1 MATDFNVNALT
12 SSGGFKPT
20 TKDTP
25 IDIRSRVAT
34 ETDIQDIPNP
44 YIGML
49 IYVLDTGKRF
59 EVLSLKEVTSG
70 MTKVS
75 KVDQYKEFGIS
86 ENGTAGEDGATF
98 TPYVDAEGNLSWTND
113 KELANPETV
122 NIKGERGLRGPA
134 GEDGIGIESI
144 VQTTASS
151 TDGGNNVFTITLTD
165 GNQTTF
171 NVKNGSKGSQGEQ
184 GPQGSTGP
192 RGEQGPQGQ
201 TGPEGPEGPEGPQ
214 GPKGATGPEGPQG
227 PKGADGADGADAT
240 ITNVT
245 ASVNSSVG
253 TPSVT
258 VTMGG
263 TATARTIDFS
273 FSNLK
278 GAKGDQ
284 GEQGEQGPKG
294 NTGPEGP
301 EGPQGPRGLTGP
313 EGPEG
318 PQGPK
323 GNTGSEGPQGPQG
336 LTGPEGPQGPKPV
349 KGTDYFTDSDKSD
362 MVDQVIASMPK
373 YIPAVLTSE
382 FYGSTLPSSGTPGRI
397 FFLLKSS

>member
-34 ETDIQDIPNP
+34 EADIQDIPNP

-75 KVDQYKEFGIS
+75 KVDQYKEFSVSG
-86 ENGTAGEDGATF
+86 NGTAGEDGATF
-98 TPYVDAEGNLSWTND
+98 TPHVDAEGNLSWTND

-122 NIKGERGLRGPA
+122 NIKGERGLRGQA

-151 TDGGNNVFTITLTD
+151 TDGGNNILTITLTD

-192 RGEQGPQGQ
+192 RGEQGPQGP

-245 ASVNSSVG
+245 ASVNSSIG

-284 GEQGEQGPKG
+284 GEQGPKG
-294 NTGPEGP
+294 NTGPEGPEGPQGARGAIGPEGP
-301 EGPQGPRGLTGP
+301 EGPQGPRGLTGA
-313 EGPEG
+313 
-318 PQGPK
+318 
-323 GNTGSEGPQGPQG
+323 QGPQG
-336 LTGPEGPQGPKPV
+336 ETGPQGPQGPKPV
-349 KGTDYFTDSDKSD
+349 KGTDYFTSSDKTEIVNNVTS
-362 MVDQVIASMPK
+362 SLGNK
-373 YIPAVLTSE
+373 YVPGVLNSY
-382 FYGSTLPSSGTPGRI
+382 FYGTSLPSPGTAGRI
-397 FFLLKSS
+397 FFLRVSN